1 MNENQQQLNDIDQEP
16 GASSWISSGRSLT
29 IVLGFDNIR
38 YGWEITRLPENC
50 LCGVKFGLQHALFSK
65 KRICYNSTQPSQ
77 KHYCYPTKRNL
88 LRCSD

>member
-16 GASSWISSGRSLT
+16 GASSWISSGRSLA

-50 LCGVKFGLQHALFSK
+50 FCGVTFGLQHALFSEK
-65 KRICYNSTQPSQ
+65 KDLLQFDT
-77 KHYCYPTKRNL
+77 TKSETL
-88 LRCSD
+88 LLPN